1 MVDVLHSCIPMRY
14 PLETYIAE
22 IEVKKSRFIG
32 IGQYIESLDEV
43 KRIITTLRK
52 EHSGANHVVHAAI
65 VGKNGDMVSYSD
77 DKEPKNTAGR
87 PVFEVVKGSNLTNI
101 LVCVIRYFGGTLL
114 GTGGLV
120 KAYTEAAQKVTQSI
134 KSDELIETSTMN
146 FTISY
151 HSYDKVMMFLTPY
164 QKEIDTQFLTEIT
177 ISFTYESMYTEMI
190 QQELIQ
196 ITQGDITFMK

>member
-1 MVDVLHSCIPMRY
+1 MRY

-22 IEVKKSRFIG
+22 TEVKKSRFIG
-32 IGQYIESLDEV
+32 IGQYIDSLDEV
-43 KRIITTLRK
+43 KGIISTLRK

-65 VGKNGDMVSYSD
+65 VGKSGDMVSYSD

-134 KSDELIETSTMN
+134 KSDELIETSTIE

-151 HSYDKVMMFLTPY
+151 HSYDKVLKYLTPY
-164 QKEIDTQFLTEIT
+164 QKGIETDFLTEIT
-177 ISFTYESMYTEMI
+177 IRFTHESIYTDEI

-196 ITQGDITFMK
+196 LTQGNITFVTYTNG

>member
-1 MVDVLHSCIPMRY
+1 MLQLLLPMKY
-14 PLETYIAE
+14 PTETYSEE

-32 IGQYIESLDEV
+32 TGQYIDSLDEV
-43 KRIITTLRK
+43 KGIVSSLRK

-120 KAYTEAAQKVTQSI
+120 KAYTEAAQKVTQAIRSE
-134 KSDELIETSTMN
+134 ELIETSTIG
-146 FTISY
+146 FRISY
-151 HSYDKVMMFLTPY
+151 EKYDKVMLFLKEY
-164 QKEIDTQFLTEIT
+164 QKGIETQFLTDIT
-177 ISFTYESMYTEMI
+177 IFFTCESIHTQMI
-190 QQELIQ
+190 RDELIH
-196 ITQGDITFMK
+196 ITSSDISFL

>member
-1 MVDVLHSCIPMRY
+1 VVQSLLPMRY
-14 PLETYIAE
+14 PVETYSEE

-32 IGQYIESLDEV
+32 IGQYIDSTDEV
-43 KRIITTLRK
+43 KGIITALRK

-65 VGKNGDMVSYSD
+65 VGKNGDIVSYSD
-77 DKEPKNTAGR
+77 DKEPRNTAGR

-101 LVCVIRYFGGTLL
+101 LICVIRYFGGTLL

-134 KSDELIETSTMN
+134 KSEELIETSTID

-151 HSYDKVMMFLTPY
+151 DRYDKVMLFLKEY
-164 QKEIDTQFLTEIT
+164 QKDIETQFLTQIT
-177 ISFTYESMYTEMI
+177 ISFTCESIHSSMI

-196 ITQGDITFMK
+196 ITSGDIIFL